1 MKSLVPSDHVQDIV
15 DMVNANI
22 PPIVSV
28 KSAVQSKLAAQLKKI
43 AAGLPSAASLT
54 LPEIPKIG
62 NLQAA
67 KATLSQ
73 KTVTVTQK
81 SASMS

>member
-1 MKSLVPSDHVQDIV
+1 
-15 DMVNANI
+15 MVNANI

-43 AAGLPSAASLT
+43 AAGLPSAASLS

>member
-1 MKSLVPSDHVQDIV
+1 VKSLVPSDHVQDIV